1 MTANV
6 ELHIP
11 FESLV
16 EAVACLDLEKKRQLL
31 EILEDLLFQAEEDLY
46 EQDPQVLA
54 NIEASRQAY
63 RNGDYKTIE
72 EYVSSLSSQTA

>member
-1 MTANV
+1 MPATV

-16 EAVACLDLEKKRQLL
+16 EAVTCLDLEGKRQLL
-31 EILEDLLFQAEEDLY
+31 EILEDLLFEAEEDLY
-46 EQDPQVLA
+46 EQDPEVLA

-72 EYVSSLSSQTA
+72 EYVSSLSNQTS